1 MAPALP
7 IKFQELVQLS
17 SLGVNQTAIT
27 FNTCVC
33 VPRPPARSIHPVP
46 TLADL
51 DLVTDSR
58 IRFLHLHP

>member
-33 VPRPPARSIHPVP
+33 PLRN
-46 TLADL
+46 TL
-51 DLVTDSR
+51 
-58 IRFLHLHP
+58 